1 MGPANATRLT
11 TDGLDFRRSAGSSP
25 GTTAG
30 CSSLL
35 TRHLDTQRFEWY
47 GDMDHLNSAPTNRYP
62 TTLAQI
68 VSVDATV
75 QPCSVQVTLKPDMR
89 FQVVAWF
96 RVNAHTSMMHFQH
109 PSWKMAWI
117 VIALGILLINL
128 LSKLV
133 QSWQV
138 EFASCFTQNAS
149 MRLPALEGFLWV
161 KGMWCLHKKR
171 QRY

>member
-11 TDGLDFRRSAGSSP
+11 GLIFEGPQAPPP
-25 GTTAG
+25 GPQRVAHHCWHGT
-30 CSSLL
+30 L
-35 TRHLDTQRFEWY
+35 TRKGSNDTVTWISWTQLQQMATRLPL
-47 GDMDHLNSAPTNRYP
+47 HKLSC
-62 TTLAQI
+62 
-68 VSVDATV
+68 SVDATV
-75 QPCSVQVTLKPDMR
+75 QPCSVQVTFKPDMR

-96 RVNAHTSMMHFQH
+96 RVNAHTSMMHFQR